1 MTKVLLIE
9 DNVQQTYFIQRN
21 LTINGLIV
29 AAAPS
34 VKFAVPMM
42 VSFRPDVIVM
52 REDIQVDARD
62 IPVVHFNANHP
73 ETVFDD
79 IAALTGGAAH
89 SAHA

>member
-34 VKFAVPMM
+34 AKFALPMM
-42 VSFRPDVIVM
+42 LSFRPDVIVM
-52 REDIQVDARD
+52 REDMQVDVKD
-62 IPVVHFNANHP
+62 IPVIRFNPSHP
-73 ETVFDD
+73 ETILDG
-79 IAALTGGAAH
+79 IAALRGRGAR
-89 SAHA
+89 SAHV